1 MAMREPSEIEGALDR
16 MATSATACSPT
27 VKFIL
32 GFGQYF
38 RGAPLPPGIARGHP
52 KECYA
57 NAAALALNDDSLGYA
72 EGYAYNNELQWPF
85 LHAWCIR
92 DGRVV
97 DNILRHPGDFD
108 YLGILI
114 PKMRLIENER
124 ETGTY
129 GVLTGE
135 LGAKFMADWG
145 KFGPR

>member
-1 MAMREPSEIEGALDR
+1 ME
-16 MATSATACSPT
+16 
-27 VKFIL
+27 KFIL
-32 GFGQYF
+32 EFGQYF
-38 RGAPLPPGIARGHP
+38 PGGPLPPGIRRGHP

-57 NAAALALNDDSLGYA
+57 NAAALALKDDSELLYA

-85 LHAWCIR
+85 VHAWCVV

-97 DNILRHPGDFD
+97 DNTLHHPEDFD

-114 PKMRLIENER
+114 PKKMLIENER

-135 LGAKFMADWG
+135 LGPKFMADWKKSG
-145 KFGPR
+145 IG